1 MNEQAM
7 KIQMV
12 MNTIETLD
20 IKANYETMNKLMG
33 CLTALAG
40 VRDELSKPKEEK
52 TDNGGGE

>member
-1 MNEQAM
+1 MNEQAN

-33 CLTALAG
+33 CLTVLAE
-40 VRDELSKPKEEK
+40 VRNDLNKPQEEK
-52 TDNGGGE
+52 KENGGDE

>member
-33 CLTALAG
+33 CLTTLAG
-40 VRDELSKPKEEK
+40 VRDELNKPKEEK

>member
-20 IKANYETMNKLMG
+20 IKANYDTMNKIMG

-40 VRDELSKPKEEK
+40 VRDELNKPKEEK